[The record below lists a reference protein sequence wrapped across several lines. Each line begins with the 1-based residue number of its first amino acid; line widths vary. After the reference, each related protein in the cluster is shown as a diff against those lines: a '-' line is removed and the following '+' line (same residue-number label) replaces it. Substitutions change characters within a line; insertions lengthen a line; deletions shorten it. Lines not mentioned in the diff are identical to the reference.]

1 MMDIMQHVPII
12 MIALPVFFAAFTIL
26 FRSKSGLQ
34 KALNVG
40 VFALLFILSLRL
52 LFYVWDNGILVYEV
66 GEWGKYGILLVAD
79 LLGAGM
85 VVLSS
90 LISLMAMIYATD
102 YMDRKALDATFFPLF
117 NLMAAGLNGIF
128 LTGDIFNMFVFFEIL
143 VLSSCGL
150 IVLTGRGD
158 HTKMADKLEA
168 IFKYLILNIVSITLM
183 LVAIASLYA
192 TVGTLN
198 MADIAVK
205 VAYLAEAGTLPWHF
219 HVIAMTLIVVFGYK
233 AAMFPLHFW
242 LADVHP
248 SAPAPIHAMLS
259 GMVIK
264 VGVYGILRVHYLIFN
279 ETMFML
285 QPILILLSLITI
297 AVGATS
303 AIGQYDLKRML
314 AYSSVSQIG
323 YVLLGVGMGTAYA
336 LTAAIV
342 YLVNHAVAKSM
353 LFLATGE
360 TLYHAGTKDIR
371 KMGGFAKSSPFLGSI
386 FLIGAMSIAGLPPT
400 GGFFSKLVLFD
411 AGLSSEYYVPVAIAL
426 IFAIFT
432 LFYLFRT
439 WLAIFWGEIKDT
451 DKADAYAGRNPTVAI
466 KVALAFLACVVIYM
480 GVYPEHLLSLSGT
493 IAEQLL
499 DPQPYITAVLERS
512 VR

>member
-1 MMDIMQHVPII
+1 MIPMEHVPII
-12 MIALPVFFAAFTIL
+12 MVALPIIFGCLTIL
-26 FRSKSGLQ
+26 FRSKLVLQ
-34 KALNVG
+34 KALNIG
-40 VFALLFILSLRL
+40 VFSVLLLLSLILLFH
-52 LFYVWDNGILVYEV
+52 VWENGILVYEV
-66 GEWGKYGILLVAD
+66 GQWGKYGILLVAD

-102 YMDRKALDATFFPLF
+102 YMDRKALDSTFFPLF
-117 NLMAAGLNGIF
+117 NLMVAGLNGIF
-128 LTGDIFNMFVFFEIL
+128 LTGDIFNLFVFFEVL

-168 IFKYLILNIVSITLM
+168 IFKYLILNMVSIILM

-205 VAYLAEAGTLPWHF
+205 MSVLADSGTLPWHI
-219 HVIAMTLIVVFGYK
+219 HVIAMMFIVVFGYK
-233 AAMFPLHFW
+233 AALFPLHFW

-264 VGVYGILRVHYLIFN
+264 VGVYGILRIHYLLFN
-279 ETMFML
+279 EALFMV
-285 QPILILLSLITI
+285 QPILIVLSLITI

-303 AIGQYDLKRML
+303 AIGQYDLKRLL

-342 YLVNHAVAKSM
+342 YLVNHAIAKSM
-353 LFLATGE
+353 LFLTTGE
-360 TLYHAGTKDIR
+360 TLYHAGTKDMR
-371 KMGGFAKSSPFLGSI
+371 KMGGFAASAPFLCTI
-386 FLIGAMSIAGLPPT
+386 FLIGSMSIAGLPPA
-400 GGFFSKLVLFD
+400 GGFFAKLLLFD
-411 AGLSSEYYVPVAIAL
+411 SGLTAEFYIPIAIAL
-426 IFAIFT
+426 VFAVFT

-439 WLAIFWGEIKDT
+439 WLTIFWGEVKDCRDDSCNT
-451 DKADAYAGRNPTVAI
+451 RNPTTAI
-466 KVALAFLACVVIYM
+466 KIALSMLACVVIFI
-480 GVYPEHLLSLSGT
+480 GVYPEPLIVLSTT
-493 IAEQLL
+493 IAGQLL
-499 DPQPYITAVLERS
+499 DPQPYITAVLERG

>member
-1 MMDIMQHVPII
+1 MDTMQHVPII
-12 MIALPVFFAAFTIL
+12 LVALPMVFAAITVL

-34 KALNVG
+34 KALNIG
-40 VFALLFILSLRL
+40 VFAGLFVMSLSL
-52 LFYVWDNGILVYEV
+52 LFYVWNNGILVYEL

-90 LISLMAMIYATD
+90 LISLMAIIYATD

-128 LTGDIFNMFVFFEIL
+128 LTGDIFNMFVFFEVL

-168 IFKYLILNIVSITLM
+168 IFKYLILNMVSIILM

-205 VAYLAEAGTLPWHF
+205 IAYLAETGTLPWHI
-219 HVIAMTLIVVFGYK
+219 HVIAMMLIVVFGYK
-233 AAMFPLHFW
+233 AALFPLHFW

-264 VGVYGILRVHYLIFN
+264 VGVYGILRVHYLIFH
-279 ETMFML
+279 ESMFML
-285 QPILILLSLITI
+285 QPVLILLSLVTI
-297 AVGATS
+297 AVGAIS
-303 AIGQYDLKRML
+303 AVGQYDLKRLL

-336 LTAAIV
+336 LTAAMV
-342 YLVNHAVAKSM
+342 YLVNHAIAKSM

-371 KMGGFAKSSPFLGSI
+371 KMGGFVQSAPFLSVI

-400 GGFFSKLVLFD
+400 GGFFAKLVLFD
-411 AGLSSEYYVPVAIAL
+411 AGLGAEYYIPIGIAL
-426 IFAIFT
+426 VFAIFT

-439 WLAIFWGEIKDT
+439 WLSIFWGEVKEH
-451 DKADAYAGRNPTVAI
+451 DKEDAYKTRNPTIAI
-466 KVALAFLACVVIYM
+466 RISLALLACVVIFL
-480 GVYPEHLLSLSGT
+480 GVYPEPLIVLSST

-499 DPQPYITAVLERS
+499 DPQPYIAAVLERS